1 MNDSDLLPPGEVY
14 LRLRAHAKQ
23 GLVAALLG
31 QGVCVRGSAD
41 LLEALVDVVEGQVL
55 GPTRL
60 PCSTSSSGPG
70 QIDGRADDLRL
81 HLTRIHKV
89 KINATL
95 NVTVTLKVRTVTH
108 NVKSC
113 FPALIPTRS

>member
-60 PCSTSSSGPG
+60 PYSTSPSGPG

-89 KINATL
+89 KI
-95 NVTVTLKVRTVTH
+95 TV
-108 NVKSC
+108 
-113 FPALIPTRS
+113 RSNNKML